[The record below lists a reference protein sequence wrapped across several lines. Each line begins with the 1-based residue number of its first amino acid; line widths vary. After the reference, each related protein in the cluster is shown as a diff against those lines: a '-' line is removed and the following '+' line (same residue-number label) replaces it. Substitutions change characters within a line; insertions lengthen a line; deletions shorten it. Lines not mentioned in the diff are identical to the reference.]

1 MALHLLSLPIN
12 PVDLL
17 RLGVAVTPP
26 DSFPKGREALANWG
40 SFKQAMVKVGM
51 DWSMAGMSTTLPA

>member
-1 MALHLLSLPIN
+1 
-12 PVDLL
+12 VDLL